1 MGWLFTGLN
10 KIQVKNCLNSELS
23 TGLGRDCCQ
32 GSGSSSSGAGSSSNP
47 GGGRSGTEAS
57 ACIPVAYVSNNQ
69 AAEMIAQMLIAP
81 ECQILAGV
89 ESELT
94 LLYPKET
101 GSRTAIR

>member
-1 MGWLFTGLN
+1 M
-10 KIQVKNCLNSELS
+10 ELR
-23 TGLGRDCCQ
+23 LQ
-32 GSGSSSSGAGSSSNP
+32 L
-47 GGGRSGTEAS
+47 
-57 ACIPVAYVSNNQ
+57 AYLWHTSQMNE
-69 AAEMIAQMLIAP
+69 AAETIAQMLIAP